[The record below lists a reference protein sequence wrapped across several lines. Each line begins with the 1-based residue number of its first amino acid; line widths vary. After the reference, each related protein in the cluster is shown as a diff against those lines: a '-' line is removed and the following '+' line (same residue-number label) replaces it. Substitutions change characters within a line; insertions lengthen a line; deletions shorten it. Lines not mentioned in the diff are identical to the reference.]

1 MSDNSLIDV
10 GKRKT
15 SVATAVV
22 RKGAGR
28 IRINSVPLEIHV
40 PELARSKIREPILL
54 AGNKAMSVDIDV
66 KVRGGGFMG
75 QAEAARTA
83 IARGLVS
90 YLKDEQLEAVF
101 RQYDRS
107 LLISDPRRKLPKKP
121 QGRGARKKKQ
131 KSYR

>member
-22 RKGAGR
+22 KKGIGR
-28 IRINSVPLEIHV
+28 VRINSIPLEIHV
-40 PELARSKIREPILL
+40 PELARRKINEPLIL
-54 AGNKAMSVDIDV
+54 AGDKSQSVDIDV
-66 KVRGGGFMG
+66 SVRGGGFMG

-90 YLKDEQLEAVF
+90 FLKDEQLEMVF

>member
-1 MSDNSLIDV
+1 MSTAPLTDV

-28 IRINSVPLEIHV
+28 VRVNSVPLEIHS
-40 PELARSKIREPILL
+40 PELARSKITEPIML
-54 AGNKAMSVDIDV
+54 AGDKALSVDIDV

-90 YLKDEQLEAVF
+90 FLKDEQLEAVF

>member
-15 SVATAVV
+15 SVASAVV

-40 PELARSKIREPILL
+40 PELARRKINEPLAL
-54 AGNKAMSVDIDV
+54 AGEKALSVDIDV
-66 KVRGGGFMG
+66 SVRGGGFMG

-90 YLKDEQLEAVF
+90 FLKDEQLEMVF